1 VNRNHFAGWML
12 LATSIGVAYFLA
24 HVTSNGRRWPETW
37 RERLLWFD
45 SRDARPFVF
54 TAAAI
59 VTMLCSILW
68 TMSRSG
74 IAGTGV
80 AMTILIVAALR
91 GASGRARRTAAA
103 CGLALV
109 LAGIVAWRGAD
120 TLVNWYQKTNTLE
133 WRIQLWEDT
142 APVLVDFWPTGTG
155 FNTYGP
161 AMVLYPRT
169 DMTVRPLE
177 AHSDYLQ
184 LAVEGGVL
192 VGVPFIL
199 LVIGTARDIYRRFQL
214 PQDDAT
220 WWIRMGAVAGI
231 CGIAVQ
237 ELTEFSL
244 QIPGVAV
251 LFMAT
256 LAIALHE
263 PAPVEHPVRRR
274 RRSEPEIVT
283 SI

>member
-1 VNRNHFAGWML
+1 ML
-12 LATSIGVAYFLA
+12 LATSIATGHSLA
-24 HVTSNGRRWPETW
+24 LASTSGKRWPETW
-37 RERLLWFD
+37 RERLLWLD
-45 SRDARPFVF
+45 SRDALPLVF
-54 TAAAI
+54 TAAA
-59 VTMLCSILW
+59 VMTMLCSILW

-80 AMTILIVAALR
+80 AMMILIGAALR
-91 GASGRARRTAAA
+91 GASGRARRTAIAVA
-103 CGLALV
+103 LATAV
-109 LAGIVAWRGAD
+109 VGGIAWRGAD

-133 WRIQLWEDT
+133 WRIDLWEDS
-142 APVLVDFWPTGTG
+142 APVIVDFWPTGTG

-161 AMVLYPRT
+161 AMVMYPRT

-184 LAVEGGVL
+184 LAVEGGLL
-192 VGVPFIL
+192 VGVAAL
-199 LVIGTARDIYRRFQL
+199 LLLTGIAGDIRRRLQQQ
-214 PQDDAT
+214 QDDAA

-251 LFMAT
+251 LFAAT

-263 PAPVEHPVRRR
+263 PASFEQPVRRPR
-274 RRSEPEIVT
+274 RTGTTLVS